1 MKTLHVVIIAVA
13 VVATSALYSRP
24 GAQIR
29 EVRSHISA
37 AGKDA
42 AWVVIGDTVWYCT
55 TIQNKCEAL
64 DLLD

>member
-13 VVATSALYSRP
+13 VVVASALYSRP

-42 AWVVIGDTVWYCT
+42 AWVTIGDTVWYCT

-64 DLLD
+64 DLVD